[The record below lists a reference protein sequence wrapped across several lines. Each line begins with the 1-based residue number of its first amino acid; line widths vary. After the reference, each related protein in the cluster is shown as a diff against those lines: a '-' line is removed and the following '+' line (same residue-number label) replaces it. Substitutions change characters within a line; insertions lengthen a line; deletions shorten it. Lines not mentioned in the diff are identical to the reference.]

1 MGLQE
6 KCLECNSPQLIPPFS
21 ILLSTIMY
29 LGSFWAITKK
39 YLKVYGSFNLII
51 GSIRKVLWY
60 WIFIFSSVYYFEM
73 IRSLFISVSIS
84 YCKTSDVFEKYSNV
98 LPKTYFGDWLLSQNF
113 LSSFL
118 SNTNWRYNP
127 WNFEM
132 KKNITKCKI
141 TGVFAPDLLGNN
153 AKTKPLK
160 C

>member
-1 MGLQE
+1 MSHIKSEMGLQE
-6 KCLECNSPQLIPPFS
+6 KCLKCNSPKLIPPFS

-29 LGSFWAITKK
+29 LGSFWAIRKK

-98 LPKTYFGDWLLSQNF
+98 LPKTYFVDWLLSQNF

-132 KKNITKCKI
+132 KK
-141 TGVFAPDLLGNN
+141 LLRN
-153 AKTKPLK
+153 AK
-160 C
+160 